1 MTAAPAAERS
11 IPAPANQVNAGWE
24 AVRSS
29 LTNSSAP
36 SAGMLQRS
44 SPTPSPA
51 LPAPRESEEGTGTL
65 GFLTLGCVRRPSC
78 PLPQILPAH

>member
-29 LTNSSAP
+29 LANSSAP

-44 SPTPSPA
+44 GPTPSPRS
-51 LPAPRESEEGTGTL
+51 LPVR
-65 GFLTLGCVRRPSC
+65 VRRAQGP
-78 PLPQILPAH
+78 

>member
-29 LTNSSAP
+29 LANSSAP
-36 SAGMLQRS
+36 SARMLQRS
-44 SPTPSPA
+44 SPTPSSPSPA
-51 LPAPRESEEGTGTL
+51 LR
-65 GFLTLGCVRRPSC
+65 VRRAQRSSPSDV
-78 PLPQILPAH
+78 